1 MPTHRLADPE
11 ATLHT
16 LLAECGPAAA
26 RRGHATRRPDD
37 PDALLTA
44 LTAEMALP
52 LPAARP
58 RPTPLQRVIAPTPV
72 PRLRSTPLPRRVPT
86 IESAPPD
93 ALLPPPELVPRAA
106 TLEVSA
112 PPPEIPAIEDLDGP
126 SVELAAEAEVA
137 VDDFDILETDDSI
150 GPGGVSVEEVGEDVG
165 ENVGD
170 ADVVASVELGPD
182 ASLGDLDALGPES
195 TVDRDLKAFFADESV
210 EGSISDN
217 ALLRPRPGE
226 SEETSSPSGPRTR
239 RDNSLL
245 TNVKKLFKK

>member
-11 ATLHT
+11 ATLNT
-16 LLAECGPAAA
+16 LLADCGPAAA
-26 RRGHATRRPDD
+26 RRGHAARRPDD
-37 PDALLTA
+37 PDALLTV

-52 LPAARP
+52 LPPARP
-58 RPTPLQRVIAPTPV
+58 RPTPPQRVLALTPV
-72 PRLRSTPLPRRVPT
+72 PRLRTTPLPRRAPT

-93 ALLPPPELVPRAA
+93 ALLPPPELLPRLA

-112 PPPEIPAIEDLDGP
+112 PPPEIPAIDDLDGP

-150 GPGGVSVEEVGEDVG
+150 GPGGLSVED
-165 ENVGD
+165 VGD
-170 ADVVASVELGPD
+170 ADVLASVELGPE
-182 ASLGDLDALGPES
+182 ASVGDLDALVPES
-195 TVDRDLKAFFADESV
+195 TVDRDLKAFFADESI
-210 EGSISDN
+210 EGSISDS